1 MTSYNLSSS
10 PQQYNQSYVEMAKE
24 YDLMFKV
31 YDDEIQSKEKPHS

>member
-1 MTSYNLSSS
+1 
-10 PQQYNQSYVEMAKE
+10 MAKE